1 MRGLVIADRWRRN
14 IEIEG
19 TSLEPVEKM
28 YYAIVWV
35 VRLPRPQLLDEPEC
49 MLGGKPWWRRL
60 VRQLVPRRAC
70 LDCCWYHRGDWHKVS
85 KIAIRHVRAARRDGI
100 ASDDFHDHVWELAA
114 VEDMT
119 DWEREALWSL
129 LFDHIEVDRCAG
141 DYVNGPHRSQAMLDA
156 GVRRTIVLTWRR
168 VPAPG

>member
-1 MRGLVIADRWRRN
+1 MGMCPM
-14 IEIEG
+14 
-19 TSLEPVEKM
+19 SPEPVEKM

-49 MLGGKPWWRRL
+49 MLAGRPWWRRL
-60 VRQLVPRRAC
+60 GRQLVPRRAS
-70 LDCCWYHRGDWHKVS
+70 LDY
-85 KIAIRHVRAARRDGI
+85 GI

-156 GVRRTIVLTWRR
+156 GVRRTIVLTWR
-168 VPAPG
+168 VCM